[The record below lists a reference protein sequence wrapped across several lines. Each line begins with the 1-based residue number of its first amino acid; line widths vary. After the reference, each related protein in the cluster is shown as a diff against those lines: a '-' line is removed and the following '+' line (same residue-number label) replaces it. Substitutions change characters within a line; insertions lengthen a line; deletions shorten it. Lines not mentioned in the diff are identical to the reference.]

1 MNYESWISYRYL
13 SRRKG
18 GFLSFLTFI
27 SIAGVALG
35 VLALIVVTGVM
46 TGFANNLREKIIG
59 SSPHIAVEKETG
71 IQDYAEVA
79 GQLTRIEGVMGVSPY
94 VQGNVFLDL
103 EGNALGL
110 VIRGVDPETEGR
122 VTKVKEF
129 LKEGDLAQLDEE
141 GILIGRELARY
152 AGYSLGD
159 QVTIIAPGSGIIGK
173 GWKYTLTIRGIFD
186 TGMVDFD
193 MNLALLHIQKA
204 RTIFNLS
211 EQKVSGLGVK
221 LDDPQHAKDVQ
232 KKIYDILGYSFLVRT
247 WIDVNRNLFDALFL
261 EKWGLFIVLTMMVLV
276 ASFNIISTLIVTV
289 MSKIHDIGILQSIGV
304 PKQSIRNIFTKM
316 GMYIGST
323 GTLLGLLSGFAVS
336 YILKTYIKVPADIY
350 SINHVP
356 VEIQLFDIFAI
367 VVAAL
372 VITYC
377 ASIYPAARAA
387 RLQPVEALR
396 YE

>member
-35 VLALIVVTGVM
+35 VMALIVVTGVM

-71 IQDYAEVA
+71 IQNYGEVA
-79 GQLTRIEGVMGVSPY
+79 RQLYQMEGVSGVSPY
-94 VQGNVFLDL
+94 VQGNVFLDM
-103 EGNALGL
+103 EGNAVGL
-110 VIRGVDPETEGR
+110 IIRGVAPETEGS

-141 GILIGRELARY
+141 GIIIGQELARY
-152 AGYSLGD
+152 AGYSVGD
-159 QVTIIAPGSGIIGK
+159 LVTIIAPGSGIAGR
-173 GWKYTLTIRGIFD
+173 GWKYNLTIRGIFD

-193 MNLALLHIQKA
+193 MNLALVHIQKA
-204 RTIFNLS
+204 RTIFNMPQ
-211 EQKVSGLGVK
+211 EKVSGLGVK
-221 LDDPQHAKDVQ
+221 LGDPQQAKDVQ
-232 KKIYDILGYSFLVRT
+232 KTIYNTLGYSFLVKT

-304 PKQSIRNIFTKM
+304 PKHSIRSIFTKM

-323 GTLLGLLSGFAVS
+323 GTFLGMAGGFTIS

-350 SINHVP
+350 SIDHVP
-356 VEIQLFDIFAI
+356 VEIQLFDICAI
-367 VVAAL
+367 IAAAL
-372 VITYC
+372 VISFC
-377 ASIYPAARAA
+377 ASIYPASRAA
-387 RLQPVEALR
+387 GLQPVEALR